1 MSLTLDPNK
10 LTPHPL
16 LAGLPA
22 MDQASAEFES
32 LKQSVA
38 DRGVDYP
45 VIIDEQ
51 DRILDGRNRTAACA
65 LLGIAV
71 PVVRRESAEASEI
84 IISALVNRRHLPKG
98 ALAYLAAPLLA
109 TAAEAGRARRMANLK
124 RGVKSPN
131 PTQSGIAK
139 TVEQLATELGFS
151 ADLYEQALKV
161 RKLFTNT
168 AKREWRDGAKTYTAT
183 AREWFE
189 PKILS
194 AEIGLGGVI
203 QALAGK
209 DATEGKTPEK
219 RDLPTLLRRGL
230 DDLKKRFARWE
241 SLAPATRQQFTRTMA
256 KEAAAWPEDVRQ
268 AVLDSLEQAAA
279 TPTAKPQF

>member
-38 DRGVDYP
+38 DRGIDYP

-65 LLGIAV
+65 LLGRAV
-71 PVVRRESAEASEI
+71 PVVRRPASEAVEI
-84 IISALVNRRHLPKG
+84 ILSALLHRRHLPKS
-98 ALAYLAAPLLA
+98 ALAYLALPLLA
-109 TAAEAGRARRMANLK
+109 GAAEVGRQRRLANLNA
-124 RGVKSPN
+124 GKSRN
-131 PTQSGIAK
+131 PIESGIGK
-139 TVEQLATELGFS
+139 TVEQLASDLGFS

-161 RKLFTNT
+161 RKLFANQ
-168 AKREWRDGAKTYTAT
+168 AKREWREGAKTYMAT

-189 PKILS
+189 PQLLRG
-194 AEIGLGGVI
+194 EIGLGGVI

-279 TPTAKPQF
+279 TRPATPQF